1 MPHLVQMEKKYAK
14 KGLTIVAPE
23 VQGSSV
29 EAIEEMAEDKKLN
42 YTITKSIRGPSLS
55 RGIPSMA
62 VFNTKGKLIFVGHP
76 MSRDAEKV
84 VKDALKE
91 VTSTD
96 SDSGSSSIFDK
107 PKNLIEERSWTN
119 SEGKAITAT
128 LVSLEGDTG
137 HFKFPNGKKFD
148 YDITKL
154 SADDQT
160 VIKEASEK
168 LTADDDDL

>member
-29 EAIEEMAEDKKLN
+29 EAIEKMADDKKLN
-42 YTITKSIRGPSLS
+42 YTITKSISGPSLS

-62 VFNTKGKLIFVGHP
+62 VFDTKGKLVFVGHP

-91 VTSTD
+91 VKMTD
-96 SDSGSSSIFDK
+96 SDSDAGSIFDK
-107 PKNLIEERSWTN
+107 TPDLVAQRTWKN
-119 SEGKAITAT
+119 SEGKAIEAT
-128 LVSLEGDTG
+128 LVSLEGNTG
-137 HFKFPNGKKFD
+137 HFKFSNGKKFD

-154 SADDQT
+154 SADDQS

-168 LTADDDDL
+168 LTAGDDDL